1 MSQMIIR
8 DPFAEFR
15 SLMRFATVDPFAAP
29 WPIGVRRYFSQA
41 RNGAGHTAPLQL
53 DVYKS
58 DDGLAVEAPL
68 PGFSANEVTVTLD
81 KGRLSIR
88 AERAVETNGGKDDA
102 GQDSSNG
109 DANAPAYVLRERR
122 TGALVR
128 ALDIGDSYDA
138 ASVQGTLKDGLLTL
152 TIKKRPE
159 AQPKRIEIQSA

>member
-15 SLMRFATVDPFAAP
+15 PLMRFATADPFVTP

-41 RNGAGHTAPLQL
+41 RNGAGHTASLQL
-53 DVYKS
+53 DVYKN
-58 DDGLAVEAPL
+58 DDGLTVEAPL

-81 KGRLSIR
+81 KGRLAIR
-88 AERAVETNGGKDDA
+88 AERAVETNAGKDDA
-102 GQDSSNG
+102 GLESSDG

-138 ASVQGTLKDGLLTL
+138 ASVQGALKDGLLTL